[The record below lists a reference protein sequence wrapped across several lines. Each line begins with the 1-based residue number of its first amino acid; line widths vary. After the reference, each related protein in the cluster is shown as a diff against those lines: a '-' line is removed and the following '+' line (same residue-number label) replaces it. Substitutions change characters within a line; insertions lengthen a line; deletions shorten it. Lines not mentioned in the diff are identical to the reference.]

1 MKSSVSE
8 MLPSNVRQSL
18 LKFGGDLSI
27 ARRKRRLTVAMMCE
41 RLGVSK
47 STWQRMEK
55 GDPTVS
61 MGAYAQA
68 LFVLGLPPQT
78 ADKTIISENLISL
91 SIGIGIALLAC
102 VSVSL
107 VLKRVPRIDAWA
119 CFGLTATAA
128 SIALISGG
136 LLIIRP

>member
-1 MKSSVSE
+1 MKSGVNDI
-8 MLPSNVRQSL
+8 LPPNIRRSL
-18 LKFGGDLSI
+18 WKFGEDLSV

-68 LFVLGLPPQT
+68 LFVLGFGDPLGDLADQRTDEAGLPS
-78 ADKTIISENLISL
+78 AH
-91 SIGIGIALLAC
+91 
-102 VSVSL
+102 
-107 VLKRVPRIDAWA
+107 
-119 CFGLTATAA
+119 
-128 SIALISGG
+128 
-136 LLIIRP
+136 

>member
-1 MKSSVSE
+1 MKSSVSDI
-8 MLPSNVRQSL
+8 LPPSVRQSL
-18 LKFGGDLSI
+18 LKLGGDLSI

-68 LFVLGLPPQT
+68 LFVLGLGTPLGEL
-78 ADKTIISENLISL
+78 ADQGADE
-91 SIGIGIALLAC
+91 A
-102 VSVSL
+102 
-107 VLKRVPRIDAWA
+107 
-119 CFGLTATAA
+119 
-128 SIALISGG
+128 G
-136 LLIIRP
+136 LLLEAERLPKRIMPPRDPGRREGAS